1 MATQILTIGNPALS
15 TDKIESVPVPR
26 VRLSSRNFVLA
37 ILVAATFAG
46 VIFYCRQWVL
56 LSSRVV
62 PIPRPFRM
70 FLFEM
75 LRWYLWVPFAPLA
88 LRLIRNRAHWPK
100 IVAVSAGVLATY
112 LVASVAVRNF
122 IVVVFFRSSEFSMDK
137 MATQFRNSLVYDSL
151 PSLLTLLAILGAA
164 YAWHQHDRSTRLE
177 AQLSQAELQALRA
190 QLQPHFLFNTL
201 NSISVLLEEDPKA
214 ANQMLLHLSDLL
226 RVMTQRTGSPEISL
240 REELDLIRTYLEIE
254 QTRFRDRLTVRF
266 ENDPAALDARIPS
279 LLLQPLVEN
288 AVRHGVAPRSTPGLI
303 HISTHRNNGSVRI
316 LIRDNGPGIPAD
328 NSARPGHG
336 VGLSNTR
343 ARLELLYGKD
353 HRFTLENAPGGGL
366 ESLIEIPYRS

>member
-1 MATQILTIGNPALS
+1 
-15 TDKIESVPVPR
+15 
-26 VRLSSRNFVLA
+26 
-37 ILVAATFAG
+37 
-46 VIFYCRQWVL
+46 
-56 LSSRVV
+56 
-62 PIPRPFRM
+62 
-70 FLFEM
+70 
-75 LRWYLWVPFAPLA
+75 
-88 LRLIRNRAHWPK
+88 
-100 IVAVSAGVLATY
+100 
-112 LVASVAVRNF
+112 
-122 IVVVFFRSSEFSMDK
+122 MDK
-137 MATQFRNSLVYDSL
+137 MATQFRNALVYDSL
-151 PSLLTLLAILGAA
+151 PSLLTFLAILGAA
-164 YAWHQHDRSTRLE
+164 YAWHQNDRSTRLE